1 MFKVDVVTASPQYDG
16 EICHFHKLAWRD
28 LAMPISEEGQYL
40 SKSTTIMVKFAIGM
54 GGTSHAH

>member
-28 LAMPISEEGQYL
+28 LAMPISEEGQYR
-40 SKSTTIMVKFAIGM
+40 SKSTTIMVKFAIFTNWHGWD
-54 GGTSHAH
+54 